1 MTKRLLLMGMISLII
16 MPMMGQ
22 DWPEQSLPQESL
34 ARHLRF
40 LASDELAGRRTG
52 EPGNDQA
59 AAYIAQQFEQFGLE
73 TPPGQEDYFQA
84 VPFRNITPPKRGE
97 MKFGNLNFQQGK
109 EMVIR
114 AGEVAIDIE
123 AEAIYLG
130 FGWIDSALEIND
142 YAGKEVEGK
151 VIITDMGGPGFE
163 GPGKVSEAS
172 RLKRTWA
179 AERGAVAL
187 IEIYNL
193 GSPPW
198 RYLVDYLNRPTI
210 SLDQQRAGN
219 EYPEF
224 SVAWIQDKKKVLLKE
239 LEKSPDSKLQFT
251 QSGMSIRRFTSNNVM
266 GIILGK
272 DSVLKD
278 EYVLL
283 SAHYDH
289 VGTGRN
295 GGSYGPNDSIFNGA
309 RDNGMGTTALLAA
322 ADALS
327 KDPPRRS
334 VICLSVTG
342 EEIGLL
348 GSKYYADNPLIP
360 LEKTIFDLNTDGAGY
375 NDTTTVTV
383 VGLDRTTAQPII
395 EAADDDFPLTTMD
408 DPLKEMQLF
417 DRSDNASFA
426 KKGIP
431 SVNLSPGITAFDK
444 EIQRYYHRPAD
455 QVDDLNFSY
464 LAKYC
469 RLYAH
474 TARRIADMTERPQW
488 IEGDKYKSIGKEL
501 YGE

>member
-1 MTKRLLLMGMISLII
+1 
-16 MPMMGQ
+16 
-22 DWPEQSLPQESL
+22 
-34 ARHLRF
+34 
-40 LASDELAGRRTG
+40 
-52 EPGNDQA
+52 A
-59 AAYIAQQFEQFGLE
+59 AEYIAKQFEQFGLE
-73 TPPGQEDYFQA
+73 TPPGQDDYFQA
-84 VPFRNITPPKRGE
+84 VPFRNITPPATAN
-97 MKFGNLNFQQGK
+97 MTFGDLSYQQGK

-114 AGEVAIDIE
+114 AGEVAFE
-123 AEAIYLG
+123 VETEAIYLG
-130 FGWIDSALEIND
+130 FGWIDSTLAIDD
-142 YAGKEVEGK
+142 YAGKEVAGK
-151 VIITDMGGPGFE
+151 IIVTDMGGPGFE

-172 RLKRTWA
+172 GLKRAWA

-210 SLDQQRAGN
+210 TLDQQSAGN
-219 EYPEF
+219 PYPEF
-224 SVAWIQDKKKVLLKE
+224 TIAWIQDKKQAFLKK
-239 LEKSPDSKLQFT
+239 LEKSPNTKLQLT
-251 QSGMSIRRFTSNNVM
+251 QSGMAIRRFTSNNVM
-266 GIILGK
+266 GLIPGQ
-272 DSVLKD
+272 DSARKG
-278 EYVLL
+278 EYILL

-322 ADALS
+322 AEALS
-327 KDPPRRS
+327 QDPPSRS
-334 VICLSVTG
+334 VICLAVTG

-360 LEKTIFDLNTDGAGY
+360 LEQTIFDLNTDGAGY

-383 VGLDRTTAQPII
+383 IGLDRTSAQITI

-426 KKGIP
+426 RKGVP
-431 SVNLSPGITAFDK
+431 SINLSPGITAFDK

-455 QVDDLNFSY
+455 EVDDLNFSY
-464 LAKYC
+464 L
-469 RLYAH
+469 
-474 TARRIADMTERPQW
+474 
-488 IEGDKYKSIGKEL
+488 
-501 YGE
+501 